1 MGEGKL
7 CFSSAG
13 NSESEHTKNYSF
25 CCFLGFVIEYGGTC
39 YICSVEDSKHRVI
52 CIVEVNKLKI
62 MEAITILEAQPVMM
76 VGVVGY
82 IATLHGRHA
91 LWTMGRAFG
100 RGLDTETK

>member
-13 NSESEHTKNYSF
+13 NSESGHTKNYSF

-52 CIVEVNKLKI
+52 CIVEVNKLKRSLI
-62 MEAITILEAQPVMM
+62 FLIYILNLEV
-76 VGVVGY
+76 Y
-82 IATLHGRHA
+82 IKLHSVHLVRNSSG
-91 LWTMGRAFG
+91 
-100 RGLDTETK
+100 